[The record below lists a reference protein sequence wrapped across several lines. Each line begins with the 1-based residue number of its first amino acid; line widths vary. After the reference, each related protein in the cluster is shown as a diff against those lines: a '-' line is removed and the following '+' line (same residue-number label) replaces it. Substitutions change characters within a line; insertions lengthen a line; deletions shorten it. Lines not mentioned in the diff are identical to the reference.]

1 MNDKKF
7 TIVRYVII
15 SISFLLL
22 LFIIIVQENEIKNEE
37 IIIDKTEMSVND
49 NTIID
54 LAKIYITNNQDYFS
68 EVAKEK
74 DFEFRIDTD
83 DLVKAKLI
91 DNSNNIKG
99 YVSVYNDEFTFVKTD
114 NLLIDNINEKD
125 YSICPNN
132 ENDFYDL
139 KYIYK
144 GSDPKNYIKYNNK
157 IYRIIGITNSN
168 ILKVIDTENTV
179 EDHFGLSG
187 DINYLKTKGELEDVQ
202 NKGIFYVGYVR
213 SKTADIDQI
222 MKNEKRNNTY
232 TVGNPR
238 LVYSYAYSNVSDII
252 NASDNCSFSS
262 IDTINIDNCSSYLID
277 MLTNTY
283 LVNTAENNMIYKID
297 SDGNLITSKLE
308 ENIMVKRVIYISGIS
323 RYKSGD
329 GSIDKPYE
337 FE

>member
-7 TIVRYVII
+7 TIVRYIII

-37 IIIDKTEMSVND
+37 IIIDKTEMSIND

-74 DFEFRIDTD
+74 DFEFRIDTE

-99 YVSVYNDEFTFVKTD
+99 YVRVYNDEFTFVKTD

-144 GSDPKNYIKYNNK
+144 GSNPKNYIKYNNK
-157 IYRIIGITNSN
+157 LYRIIGITNSN
-168 ILKVIDTENTV
+168 ILKAIDTENTV

-187 DINYLKTKGELEDVQ
+187 DINYLKTKGEMEDVQ

-213 SKTADIDQI
+213 SKTTDIDQI

-232 TVGNPR
+232 TVGNPK
-238 LVYSYAYSNVSDII
+238 LIYSYAYSNVSDII
-252 NASDNCSFSS
+252 NASDNCSFSG
-262 IDTINIDNCSSYLID
+262 IDNINIDNCNSYLID

-297 SDGNLITSKLE
+297 TDGKLITSKLE
-308 ENIMVKRVIYISGIS
+308 ENIMVKRVIYINGIS

-329 GSIDKPYE
+329 GSIDSPYE
-337 FE
+337 IE